1 MATANMHWIGPPAT
15 FLMPSQYEPCGLN
28 QMQPALRY
36 HSRARHR
43 RTGRPVQHFSETRLG
58 TGIVFNDYDAAGL
71 TWAVVTALE
80 WHSQSGL

>member
-1 MATANMHWIGPPAT
+1 
-15 FLMPSQYEPCGLN
+15 
-28 QMQPALRY
+28 
-36 HSRARHR
+36 
-43 RTGRPVQHFSETRLG
+43 VQHFSETRLG